1 MIRERNVP
9 FIIEYYGVLIPVTL
23 SDGNIEKDKDAF
35 YGFTTMELSRYPEQ
49 LKLFVPVCIGGKMND
64 FPRLKICGIGSESAL
79 SCVLKILNRKVER
92 VLIGLR
98 VGRRYGEIP
107 LDRAQRVI
115 KRFDER
121 FIPVLTGWDDV
132 ERIREI
138 TSLLGINIVQTD
150 SPGNA
155 RTLKESGL
163 KVFLRVNT
171 AHRKNLHFD
180 PAVCDFVVIQETH
193 IPPDWACAAG
203 IVERAGRERT
213 YLSGWLHPGNIVYAV
228 KHTVPYGIDIDLS
241 LMRYTIGRLSR
252 LKRFVEIIE
261 NLFTMSVK
269 EE

>member
-1 MIRERNVP
+1 
-9 FIIEYYGVLIPVTL
+9 
-23 SDGNIEKDKDAF
+23 
-35 YGFTTMELSRYPEQ
+35 MELPPCLSQ
-49 LKLFVPVCIGGKMND
+49 LQLFLLISTGGEMND
-64 FPRLKICGIGSESAL
+64 LPRLKICGIGSESVL
-79 SCVLKILNRKVER
+79 SFILKNLDRKVER
-92 VLIGLR
+92 VLIGLK

-121 FIPVLTGWDDV
+121 FVPVLTGWGDV

-138 TSLLGINIVQTD
+138 TSFLGINIVQTD
-150 SPGNA
+150 SPANA

-171 AHRKNLHFD
+171 AYGKNPRFD
-180 PAVCDFVVIQETH
+180 PAVSDFVVVSETH

-213 YLSGWLHPGNIVYAV
+213 YLGGWLHPGNIVYAV
-228 KHTVPYGIDIDLS
+228 KHTISYGIDIDLS
-241 LMRYTIGRLSR
+241 LMPYTIGRLSE

-269 EE
+269 EEGTWLEWHSL